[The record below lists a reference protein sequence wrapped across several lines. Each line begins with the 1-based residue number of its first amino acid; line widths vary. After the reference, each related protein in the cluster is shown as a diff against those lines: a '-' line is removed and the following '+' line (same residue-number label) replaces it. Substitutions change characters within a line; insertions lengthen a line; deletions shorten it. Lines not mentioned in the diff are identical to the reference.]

1 MHPILRDWRRFL
13 VWMAA
18 WIPIGAILTVVARLS
33 GHLRT
38 GEAIA
43 VMLPTTLVMS
53 FVCLSPFYVCRASP
67 LRSASKGKLI
77 LNHVGAAF
85 VLAGGVMLVGRF
97 AASLL
102 APTFPGIDSG
112 FASAAPMLALMILM
126 IYEMSVALHYA
137 ALELEASR
145 RAEILAREAQLKA
158 LKAQVNPHFLFN
170 SLNSISA
177 LTTIDAGEAR
187 QMCIRLA
194 DFLRTSL
201 RLGERSSIS
210 FSEELA
216 LTRMYLDV
224 EQVRFGGKL
233 RLVQDVDP
241 ACDTCDVPALI
252 IQPLVENAVKHGI
265 AMMAEG
271 GEIVIS
277 GRRDRDLL
285 RFTITNPFDPEAP
298 STGRNGLGLRNIGER
313 LESRYGTAARLEI
326 KVEDRLYRVTL
337 TLPAKAAGTGMS

>member
-1 MHPILRDWRRFL
+1 
-13 VWMAA
+13 MAA
-18 WIPIGAILTVVARLS
+18 WIPLGGILTVVAHLS
-33 GHLRT
+33 GRLPIA
-38 GEAIA
+38 EALA
-43 VMLPTTLVMS
+43 VMAPTTLVMS
-53 FVCLSPFYVCRASP
+53 FVCLSPFYMCRSLP
-67 LRSASKGKLI
+67 LRSAAKHRI
-77 LNHVGAAF
+77 AANHVGAAV
-85 VLAGGVMLVGRF
+85 VLAAAVMLVGRF

-102 APTFPGIDSG
+102 TPAFPDIGEG
-112 FASAAPMLALMILM
+112 FADAAPMLALMVLM

-177 LTTIDAGEAR
+177 LTTFDPAEAR
-187 QMCIRLA
+187 EMCIRLA

-201 RLGERSSIS
+201 RLGERSSIP
-210 FSEELA
+210 FSEEMA

-233 RLVQDVDP
+233 RLVQHVDP
-241 ACDTCDVPALI
+241 ACNNCDVPALI

-271 GEIVIS
+271 GEIILS
-277 GRRDRDLL
+277 GHRDHNEL

-298 STGRNGLGLRNIGER
+298 STGRNGLGLRNIRER
-313 LESRYGTAARLEI
+313 LESRYGAAARLEI
-326 KVEDRLYRVTL
+326 GIDDCVYRVAL
-337 TLPAKAAGTGMS
+337 TLPAKEAR